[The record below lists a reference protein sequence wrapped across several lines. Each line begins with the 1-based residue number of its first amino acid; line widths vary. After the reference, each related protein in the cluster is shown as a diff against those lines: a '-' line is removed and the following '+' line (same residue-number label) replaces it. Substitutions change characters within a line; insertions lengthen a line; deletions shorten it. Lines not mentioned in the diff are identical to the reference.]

1 MLTECFDFK
10 PMLDISKDKIAIHV
24 DLRRLHGFDFMEQ
37 VMVLVEARGRG
48 SWFVVEARGR

>member
-48 SWFVVEARGR
+48 SWFVVEARGQ